1 MKREHRV
8 HVRLGDDLA
17 ERTRREAARR
27 GQTEAEYA
35 RAAIARAVAEDE
47 GVAKRR

>member
-1 MKREHRV
+1 MGRDVRV
-8 HVRLGDDLA
+8 HVRLGEDVG
-17 ERTRREAARR
+17 RRLKAEAARR